1 MLEQQIVY
9 SSYNNSF
16 ISTPNNMKNFLL
28 ALVTTKRL
36 LIVYGNLELDINY
49 KRKE

>member
-1 MLEQQIVY
+1 
-9 SSYNNSF
+9 
-16 ISTPNNMKNFLL
+16 MKNFLL
-28 ALVTTKRL
+28 ALELVTMKRL

>member
-28 ALVTTKRL
+28 GLVTMKRL

-49 KRKE
+49 KEKE